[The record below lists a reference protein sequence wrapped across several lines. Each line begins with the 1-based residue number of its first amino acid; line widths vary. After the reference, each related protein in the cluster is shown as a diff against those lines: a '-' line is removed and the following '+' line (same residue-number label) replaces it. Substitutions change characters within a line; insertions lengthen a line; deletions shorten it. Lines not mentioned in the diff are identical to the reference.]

1 MRVQSLAVPGPTSLP
16 SGVAGPHDR
25 EGMNEPAH
33 VMKLRQ
39 YRQQENQRRR
49 GHASSSDL
57 SWSEPEERLLAAVA
71 SAITLMETTA
81 RIQRETA
88 EVLLALAQRDGNET
102 GIQLKRVDDTLRALT
117 APDSQLA
124 LLDGSNGRV
133 LAEPLTARELTVL
146 RLLRGTLT
154 RREIAQE
161 LCVSANTIKSHV
173 RAVYQKLGVSSRRDA
188 IQRGREL
195 GIL

>member
-1 MRVQSLAVPGPTSLP
+1 
-16 SGVAGPHDR
+16 
-25 EGMNEPAH
+25 
-33 VMKLRQ
+33 MKLRQ
-39 YRQQENQRRR
+39 YRQQEGQRRR
-49 GHASSSDL
+49 GHAGSSDL
-57 SWSEPEERLLAAVA
+57 SWSEPEARLLAAVA

-88 EVLLALAQRDGNET
+88 GVLLALAQRGGNET
-102 GIQLKRVDDTLRALT
+102 GIQRLKRVGDTLRALT
-117 APDSQLA
+117 TPDSQLA
-124 LLDGSNGRV
+124 LLDGPNGRV
-133 LAEPLTARELTVL
+133 PAEPLTVRELTVL

-154 RREIAQE
+154 RREIAQQ